1 MKLGLT
7 SRLFLVLLTASA
19 LVACG
24 MFVIM
29 HWNIDRGFLRYV
41 NTLDQER
48 LERLA
53 GELERSYATTE
64 SWDFIRDEPRNL
76 LRLMVNTLPEGQVR
90 PEHLDRLERRLER
103 RQGRRERPEPPPPG
117 LAHLFELRVQLLD
130 SSGNH
135 LAGSLQPLPAE
146 EMIALQY
153 QGQKIG
159 ALGLTPQKNLA
170 DVHQLRFLKEQK
182 QALAQVA
189 GLTLLVAAL
198 FSLPLARR
206 LVRPLRELAAATRRL
221 ATGTYV
227 ERVAVTSQDEL
238 GQLAADFNLLALTL
252 QQNETTRRQW
262 IADISHELRTP
273 LTVLRGEIEALQDG
287 VRPLTPA
294 ALASLHG
301 EALRLGRLVDDLYQ
315 LSLSDLGALQYRKE
329 SLAPQAILLAALE
342 PLRPLFAAKGIA
354 LHEEFAPGA
363 DVTLLADPQRL
374 QQLFANLLDNALKYT
389 DTPGRLEIRMDRRG
403 TNLQIKLCDSAP
415 AVPAADLQRLFER
428 LYRVEGSRSRETGG
442 AGLGLAICRNIAA
455 AHQGTLIATPS
466 PLGGLCLTLT
476 LPLTTEAT

>member
-29 HWNIDRGFLRYV
+29 RWNIDRGFLRYV

-53 GELERSYATTE
+53 AEVERSYATAG

-76 LRLMVNTLPEGQVR
+76 LRLMVRTLPEGQVR
-90 PEHLDRLERRLER
+90 PEQLERLERRLER

-117 LAHLFELRVQLLD
+117 MAHLFELRVQLLD
-130 SSGNH
+130 SAGTH
-135 LAGSLQPLPAE
+135 LAGPPQPLPAE
-146 EMIALQY
+146 GMIPLHY
-153 QGQKIG
+153 QGQRIG
-159 ALGLTPQKNLA
+159 ALGLLPQKNLA
-170 DVHQLRFLKEQK
+170 DAHQLRFLKEQK
-182 QALAQVA
+182 LALAQVA
-189 GLTLLVAAL
+189 GLTLLVSAL
-198 FSLPLARR
+198 LSLPLARR
-206 LVRPLRELAAATRRL
+206 LVRPLRQLTAATRRL
-221 ATGTYV
+221 ATGAYA
-227 ERVAVTSQDEL
+227 ERVAVTTQDEL
-238 GQLAADFNLLALTL
+238 GQLASDFNLLALTL

-301 EALRLGRLVDDLYQ
+301 EALRLSRLVDDLYQ

-329 SLAPQAILLAALE
+329 ILAPKTILLTALA

-354 LHEEFAPGA
+354 LHEEFISGST
-363 DVTLLADPQRL
+363 VEIFADPQRL
-374 QQLFANLLDNALKYT
+374 HQLFTNLLDNALKYT
-389 DTPGRLEIRMDRRG
+389 DAPGRLEIRMERRG
-403 TNLQIKLCDSAP
+403 ANLQIKLCDSAP
-415 AVPAADLQRLFER
+415 TVPTAELERLFER
-428 LYRVEGSRSRETGG
+428 LYRVEGSRSRATGG

-466 PLGGLCLTLT
+466 SLGGLCLTLT
-476 LPLTTEAT
+476 LPLAAEAT

>member
-7 SRLFLVLLTASA
+7 SRLFLVLLTATA

-53 GELERSYATTE
+53 AEVESSYATTG
-64 SWDFIRDEPRNL
+64 SWDFIREEPGSL
-76 LRLMVNTLPEGQVR
+76 LRLMINTQPEGQVR
-90 PEHLDRLERRLER
+90 PKDLERLERRMER
-103 RQGRRERPEPPPPG
+103 RQGRRERPEPPPG
-117 LAHLFELRVQLLD
+117 MAHLFELRVQLLD

-135 LAGSLQPLPAE
+135 LAGPPQLLPAE
-146 EMIALQY
+146 GMIPLHY

-159 ALGLTPQKNLA
+159 SLGLLPQKNLA
-170 DVHQLRFLKEQK
+170 DAHQLRFLKEQK
-182 QALAQVA
+182 LALAQVA
-189 GLTLLVAAL
+189 GLTLLVSAL
-198 FSLPLARR
+198 LSLPLARR
-206 LVRPLRELAAATRRL
+206 LVRPLRQLAAATRRL
-221 ATGTYV
+221 ATGTYT

-252 QQNETTRRQW
+252 QQNETARRQW

-294 ALASLHG
+294 ALSSLHG

-329 SLAPQAILLAALE
+329 LLAPKIVLLTALE
-342 PLRPLFAAKGIA
+342 PLRPLFAGKGIE
-354 LHEEFAPGA
+354 LREEFAPAA
-363 DVTLLADPQRL
+363 DVAILADPQRL
-374 QQLFANLLDNALKYT
+374 HQLFANLLDNALKYT
-389 DTPGRLEIRMDRRG
+389 DSPGRLEIRMARRG
-403 TNLQIKLCDSAP
+403 PSLQMELCDSAP
-415 AVPAADLQRLFER
+415 TVAPAELERLFER
-428 LYRVEGSRSRETGG
+428 LYRVEGSRSRTTGG
-442 AGLGLAICRNIAA
+442 AGLGLAICRNIAE
-455 AHQGTLIATPS
+455 AHQGTLSAHPS

-476 LPLTTEAT
+476 LPVTAETL

>member
-7 SRLFLVLLTASA
+7 SRLFLVLLAATA

-53 GELERSYATTE
+53 AEVESSYATTG

-76 LRLMVNTLPEGQVR
+76 LRLMIKTLPEGRGR
-90 PEHLDRLERRLER
+90 PKDLERLERRLER
-103 RQGRRERPEPPPPG
+103 RREQPEPLPPG
-117 LAHLFELRVQLLD
+117 LAHLFELRVQLRD
-130 SSGNH
+130 SAGNH
-135 LAGSLQPLPAE
+135 LAGPPQPLPSE
-146 EMIALQY
+146 GMIPLHY
-153 QGQKIG
+153 QGQSIG
-159 ALGLTPQKNLA
+159 ALGLLPQKNLA

-182 QALAQVA
+182 LALAQVA
-189 GLTLLVAAL
+189 GLTLLVSAL
-198 FSLPLARR
+198 LSLPLARR

-221 ATGTYV
+221 ATGAYA

-238 GQLAADFNLLALTL
+238 GQLAGDFNLLALTL

-329 SLAPQAILLAALE
+329 PLAPKTILLAALE
-342 PLRPLFAAKGIA
+342 PLRPLFAEKGIA
-354 LHEEFAPGA
+354 LREEFAAGA
-363 DVTLLADPQRL
+363 DGAILGDPQRL
-374 QQLFANLLDNALKYT
+374 HQLFANLLDNVLKYT
-389 DTPGRLEIRMDRRG
+389 DAPGRLELRMARRG
-403 TNLQIKLCDSAP
+403 PSLQIELCDSAP
-415 AVPAADLQRLFER
+415 AVAPAELERLFER
-428 LYRVEGSRSRETGG
+428 LYRVEGSRSRTTGG
-442 AGLGLAICRNIAA
+442 AGLGLAICRNIAE
-455 AHQGTLIATPS
+455 AHQGTLTAHPS

-476 LPLTTEAT
+476 LPLTVEAT

>member
-53 GELERSYATTE
+53 GELERSYATTG

-76 LRLMVNTLPEGQVR
+76 LRLMINTLPEGQVR

-117 LAHLFELRVQLLD
+117 LAHFFELRVQLLD
-130 SSGNH
+130 SAGNH
-135 LAGSLQPLPAE
+135 LAGPPQPLPIE
-146 EMIALQY
+146 GMITLHD
-153 QGQKIG
+153 QGQRIG
-159 ALGLTPQKNLA
+159 ALGLAPQKNLA

-182 QALAQVA
+182 QALTQVA
-189 GLTLLVAAL
+189 GLTLLVSAL
-198 FSLPLARR
+198 LSLPLARR

-221 ATGTYV
+221 ATGAYT
-227 ERVAVTSQDEL
+227 ERVPVTSQDEL
-238 GQLAADFNLLALTL
+238 GQLAGDFNLLALTL

-273 LTVLRGEIEALQDG
+273 LTVLRGEIEALQDE

-329 SLAPQAILLAALE
+329 SLAPKAILLAALE

-354 LHEEFAPGA
+354 LHEEFAAGA

-374 QQLFANLLDNALKYT
+374 HQLFANLLDNALKYT
-389 DTPGRLEIRMDRRG
+389 DSPGRLEIRMDRRDA
-403 TNLQIKLCDSAP
+403 NLQIKLCDSAP
-415 AVPAADLQRLFER
+415 AVATADLQRLFER
-428 LYRVEGSRSRETGG
+428 LYRVEDSRSRETGG
-442 AGLGLAICRNIAA
+442 AGLGLAICRNIAV

-476 LPLTTEAT
+476 LPLPAEAT

>member
-7 SRLFLVLLTASA
+7 LRLFLVLLTASA

-41 NTLDQER
+41 NTLEQER

-53 GELERSYATTE
+53 TEVERSYAAAG
-64 SWDFIRDEPRNL
+64 SWDFIRDEPLSL
-76 LRLMVNTLPEGQVR
+76 LRLMVNTLAEGQVR

-130 SSGNH
+130 SAGNH
-135 LAGSLQPLPAE
+135 LAGPPQTLPAE
-146 EMIALQY
+146 GIINLHY
-153 QGQKIG
+153 QGQRIG
-159 ALGLTPQKNLA
+159 SLGLMPQKNLA
-170 DVHQLRFLKEQK
+170 DAHQLRFLKEQK

-189 GLTLLVAAL
+189 GLTLLVSAL
-198 FSLPLARR
+198 LSFPLARR
-206 LVRPLRELAAATRRL
+206 LVRPLREVAAATRRL
-221 ATGTYV
+221 ATGAYA
-227 ERVAVTSQDEL
+227 ERVPVTSQDEL
-238 GQLAADFNLLALTL
+238 GQLANDFNLLALTL

-287 VRPLTPA
+287 VRPLTSA

-329 SLAPQAILLAALE
+329 LLAPKTILLTALE
-342 PLRPLFAAKGIA
+342 SLRPLFAEKGIV
-354 LHEEFAPGA
+354 LREEFAAGA
-363 DVTLLADPQRL
+363 DSEILADPQRL
-374 QQLFANLLDNALKYT
+374 HQLFANLLDNALKYT
-389 DTPGRLEIRMDRRG
+389 DAPGVLELRMARRG
-403 TNLQIKLCDSAP
+403 QSLQIELCDSAP
-415 AVPAADLQRLFER
+415 TVAATELERLFER
-428 LYRVEGSRSRETGG
+428 LYRVEASRSRGTGG

-455 AHQGTLIATPS
+455 AHQGTLTAHPS
-466 PLGGLCLTLT
+466 PLGGLCLTLI
-476 LPLTTEAT
+476 LPLTAEAT

>member
-1 MKLGLT
+1 MKLGLS
-7 SRLFLVLLTASA
+7 SRLFLVLLAATA

-53 GELERSYATTE
+53 GEVERRYATDGN
-64 SWDFIRDEPRNL
+64 WDFIEKEPLAL

-90 PEHLDRLERRLER
+90 PRDLDRLERRLER
-103 RQGRRERPEPPPPG
+103 RQVRHEPPPPG

-130 SSGNH
+130 SAGAH
-135 LAGSLQPLPAE
+135 LAGPSEALPSE
-146 EMIALQY
+146 GMITLHY

-159 ALGLTPQKNLA
+159 SLGLLPQKNLA
-170 DVHQLRFLKEQK
+170 DIHQLRFLKEQK
-182 QALAQVA
+182 LALALVA
-189 GLTLLVAAL
+189 GLTLLVSAL
-198 FSLPLARR
+198 LAFPLARR
-206 LVRPLRELAAATRRL
+206 LVRPLRDLAAATRRL
-221 ATGTYV
+221 ATGTYS
-227 ERVAVTSQDEL
+227 ERVPVTSQDEL
-238 GQLAADFNLLALTL
+238 GQLANDFNLLALTL
-252 QQNETTRRQW
+252 QENETARRQW

-301 EALRLGRLVDDLYQ
+301 EALRLSRLVDDLYQ
-315 LSLSDLGALQYRKE
+315 LSLSDLGALHYRKE
-329 SLAPQAILLAALE
+329 FLAPKTILQSALE
-342 PLRPLFAAKGIA
+342 AFRPLFAEKGIG
-354 LHEEFAPGA
+354 LREEFAPGSE
-363 DVTLLADPQRL
+363 VKIFVDPQRL
-374 QQLFANLLDNALKYT
+374 HQLFANLLDNALKYT
-389 DTPGRLEIRMDRRG
+389 DAPGRVELRMERRAAS
-403 TNLQIKLCDSAP
+403 LQIEFCDSAP
-415 AVPAADLQRLFER
+415 TVPTVDLERLFER
-428 LYRVEGSRSRETGG
+428 LYRVEGSRSRATGG

-455 AHQGTLIATPS
+455 AHQGTLIARPS

>member
-7 SRLFLVLLTASA
+7 SRLFLVFLTASA

-24 MFVIM
+24 MFLIM

-53 GELERSYATTE
+53 AEVERRYATTG

-76 LRLMVNTLPEGQVR
+76 LRLMINTLPEGQVR
-90 PEHLDRLERRLER
+90 PKDLERLERRLER

-135 LAGSLQPLPAE
+135 LAGPPQPLPAE
-146 EMIALQY
+146 GMIPLHY
-153 QGQKIG
+153 QGQRIG
-159 ALGLTPQKNLA
+159 ALGLLSQKNLA
-170 DVHQLRFLKEQK
+170 DAHQLRFLKEQK
-182 QALAQVA
+182 LALAQVA
-189 GLTLLVAAL
+189 GLTLLVSAL
-198 FSLPLARR
+198 LALPLARR

-221 ATGTYV
+221 ATGTYA

-238 GQLAADFNLLALTL
+238 GQLAHDFNLLALTL
-252 QQNETTRRQW
+252 QQNETARRQW

-329 SLAPQAILLAALE
+329 ILTPRTILLAALE
-342 PLRPLFAAKGIA
+342 PIRPLFAGKGIA
-354 LHEEFAPGA
+354 LREEFAPGA
-363 DVTLLADPQRL
+363 DVAILADPQRL
-374 QQLFANLLDNALKYT
+374 HQLFANLLDNALKYT
-389 DTPGRLEIRMDRRG
+389 DAPGRLEIRMERRG
-403 TNLQIKLCDSAP
+403 PSLQMELCDSAP
-415 AVPAADLQRLFER
+415 TVAPAELERLFER
-428 LYRVEGSRSRETGG
+428 LYRVEGSRSRATGG
-442 AGLGLAICRNIAA
+442 AGLGLAICRNIAE
-455 AHQGTLIATPS
+455 AHQGTLSAHPS

-476 LPLTTEAT
+476 LPLTPETT

>member
-24 MFVIM
+24 IFVIM
-29 HWNIDRGFLRYV
+29 QWNIDRGFLRYV

-48 LERLA
+48 LERFA
-53 GELERSYATTE
+53 AELERNYATAG

-76 LRLMVNTLPEGQVR
+76 LRLMVRTLPEGQVR

-117 LAHLFELRVQLLD
+117 MAHLFELRVQLRD
-130 SSGNH
+130 STGNH
-135 LAGSLQPLPAE
+135 LAGPPQPLPAE
-146 EMIALQY
+146 GMIPLHY
-153 QGQKIG
+153 QGQRIG
-159 ALGLTPQKNLA
+159 SLSLLPQKDLA
-170 DVHQLRFLKEQK
+170 DAHQLRFLKEQK
-182 QALAQVA
+182 LALAQVA

-198 FSLPLARR
+198 FALPLARR
-206 LVRPLRELAAATRRL
+206 LVRPLRELAVATRRL
-221 ATGTYV
+221 TTGTYA

-238 GQLAADFNLLALTL
+238 GQLASDFNFLALTL

-329 SLAPQAILLAALE
+329 LLAPQAVLLAALE

-354 LHEEFAPGA
+354 LREEFAPDS
-363 DVTLLADPQRL
+363 DVEILADPQRL
-374 QQLFANLLDNALKYT
+374 HQLFANLLDNALKYT
-389 DTPGRLEIRMDRRG
+389 DAPGTLEISMTRRDS
-403 TNLQIKLCDSAP
+403 TLQIELCDSAP
-415 AVPAADLQRLFER
+415 TVAAAELERLFER
-428 LYRVEGSRSRETGG
+428 LYRVESSRNRETGG

-455 AHQGTLIATPS
+455 AHQGTLTAHPS
-466 PLGGLCLTLT
+466 PLGGLCLILT
-476 LPLTTEAT
+476 LPLTMEAT

>member
-53 GELERSYATTE
+53 AELEGSYATAG
-64 SWDFIRDEPRNL
+64 SWDFIRDEPLSL
-76 LRLMVNTLPEGQVR
+76 LRLMLKSLPEGRGR
-90 PEHLDRLERRLER
+90 PKDLERLERRLQR
-103 RQGRRERPEPPPPG
+103 RRERPEPPPPG

-130 SSGNH
+130 SAGDR
-135 LAGSLQPLPAE
+135 LAGPRQPLPVE
-146 EMIALQY
+146 GMISLHY
-153 QGQKIG
+153 QGQRIG
-159 ALGLTPQKNLA
+159 YLGLTPQKNLA

-182 QALAQVA
+182 IALALVA
-189 GLTLLVAAL
+189 GLTLLVSAL
-198 FSLPLARR
+198 LSFPLARR

-221 ATGTYV
+221 ANGTYT
-227 ERVAVTSQDEL
+227 ERVPVTSQDEL
-238 GQLAADFNLLALTL
+238 GQLASDFNLLALTL
-252 QQNETTRRQW
+252 EQNETARRQW

-294 ALASLHG
+294 ALASLHA

-315 LSLSDLGALQYRKE
+315 LSLSDLGALLYRKE
-329 SLAPQAILLAALE
+329 ILAPKTSLLVALE

-354 LHEEFAPGA
+354 LREEFTPGS
-363 DVTLLADPQRL
+363 DVEILADPQRL
-374 QQLFANLLDNALKYT
+374 HQLFTNLLDNALKYT
-389 DTPGRLEIRMDRRG
+389 DRPGVLELRMERRG
-403 TNLQIKLCDSAP
+403 PTLLIELCDSAP
-415 AVPAADLQRLFER
+415 AVAPADLERLFER
-428 LYRVEGSRSRETGG
+428 LYRVERSRSRETGG
-442 AGLGLAICRNIAA
+442 AGLGLAICRNIAE
-455 AHQGTLIATPS
+455 AHQGSLTAQPS
-466 PLGGLCLTLT
+466 LLGGLCLTLI
-476 LPLTTEAT
+476 LPLTPEAV

>member
-7 SRLFLVLLTASA
+7 SRLFLVLLAASA

-53 GELERSYATTE
+53 TEVERSYAVAG
-64 SWDFIRDEPRNL
+64 SWDFIRDEPLIL
-76 LRLMVNTLPEGQVR
+76 LRLMVKTLPEGQVR
-90 PEHLDRLERRLER
+90 PEHIDRLERRLER
-103 RQGRRERPEPPPPG
+103 HQGRREGPEPPPG

-130 SSGNH
+130 STGNH
-135 LAGSLQPLPAE
+135 LAGPPQPLPAE
-146 EMIALQY
+146 GIIPLHF
-153 QGQKIG
+153 QGQRIG
-159 ALGLTPQKNLA
+159 GLGLMPQKNLA
-170 DVHQLRFLKEQK
+170 DAHQLRFLKEQK
-182 QALAQVA
+182 QTLALVA
-189 GLTLLVAAL
+189 GLTLLVSAL
-198 FSLPLARR
+198 LSLPLARR

-221 ATGTYV
+221 ATGAYA
-227 ERVAVTSQDEL
+227 ERVPVTSQDEL
-238 GQLAADFNLLALTL
+238 GQLAGDFNLLALTL
-252 QQNETTRRQW
+252 QQNETARRQW

-294 ALASLHG
+294 ALPSLHG

-329 SLAPQAILLAALE
+329 ILAARTVLLSALE
-342 PLRPLFAAKGIA
+342 PLRPLFAAKGIVLREA
-354 LHEEFAPGA
+354 FAPGS
-363 DVTLLADPQRL
+363 DGNILADPQRL
-374 QQLFANLLDNALKYT
+374 HQLFANLLDNAFNYT
-389 DTPGRLEIRMDRRG
+389 DAPGTLELRMERRG
-403 TNLQIKLCDSAP
+403 ATLQIKLCDSAP
-415 AVPAADLQRLFER
+415 TVPTAELERLFER
-428 LYRVEGSRSRETGG
+428 LYRVESSRSRATGG
-442 AGLGLAICRNIAA
+442 AGLGLAICRNIAE
-455 AHQGTLIATPS
+455 AHQGTLTAHPS

-476 LPLTTEAT
+476 LPLASEAT

>member
-1 MKLGLT
+1 
-7 SRLFLVLLTASA
+7 
-19 LVACG
+19 

-53 GELERSYATTE
+53 AEVERSYATAG

-76 LRLMVNTLPEGQVR
+76 LRLMVRTLPEGQVR

-103 RQGRRERPEPPPPG
+103 RQGRRERLEPPPPG
-117 LAHLFELRVQLLD
+117 MAHLFELRVQLLD
-130 SSGNH
+130 SAGNR
-135 LAGSLQPLPAE
+135 LAGPPQPLPAK
-146 EMIALQY
+146 EMIPLHY
-153 QGQKIG
+153 QGQNIG
-159 ALGLTPQKNLA
+159 SLGLMPQKNLA

-182 QALAQVA
+182 LALAQVA
-189 GLTLLVAAL
+189 GLTLLVSAL
-198 FSLPLARR
+198 LSLPLARR
-206 LVRPLRELAAATRRL
+206 LVSPLRELAAATRRL
-221 ATGTYV
+221 AAGAYA

-238 GQLAADFNLLALTL
+238 GQLASDFNLLALAL

-329 SLAPQAILLAALE
+329 ILAPKTILLKALE
-342 PLRPLFAAKGIA
+342 PLRLLFAANGIV
-354 LHEEFAPGA
+354 LRTEFAPGA
-363 DVTLLADPQRL
+363 DVKILADPQRL
-374 QQLFANLLDNALKYT
+374 HQLFTNLLDNALKYT
-389 DTPGRLEIRMDRRG
+389 DSPGRLELRMERRG
-403 TNLQIKLCDSAP
+403 AILQIELCDSAP
-415 AVPAADLQRLFER
+415 TVPAADLERLFER
-428 LYRVEGSRSRETGG
+428 LYRVEGSRSRATGG
-442 AGLGLAICRNIAA
+442 AGVGLALSRKIAA
-455 AHQGTLIATPS
+455 AHQGTLTAHPTPHRGHS
-466 PLGGLCLTLT
+466 QTMT
-476 LPLTTEAT
+476 QPLTTEAARIKRYRKFRTKQKRRS

>member
-53 GELERSYATTE
+53 AEVERSYATAG

-76 LRLMVNTLPEGQVR
+76 LHLMVKTLPEGHVR

-117 LAHLFELRVQLLD
+117 MAHLFELRVQLLD
-130 SSGNH
+130 SAGNH
-135 LAGSLQPLPAE
+135 LAGPPQPLPAK
-146 EMIALQY
+146 EMITLHY
-153 QGQKIG
+153 QGQRIG
-159 ALGLTPQKNLA
+159 ALGLMPQKSLA
-170 DVHQLRFLKEQK
+170 DAHQLRFLKEQK
-182 QALAQVA
+182 LALAQVA

-206 LVRPLRELAAATRRL
+206 LVRPLRQLAAATRRL

-227 ERVAVTSQDEL
+227 ERVAVTSKDEL
-238 GQLAADFNLLALTL
+238 GQLASDFNLLALTL

-329 SLAPQAILLAALE
+329 LLAPKTILLTALA
-342 PLRPLFAAKGIA
+342 PLRPLFAEKGIA
-354 LHEEFAPGA
+354 LREKFAPGA
-363 DVTLLADPQRL
+363 DLEILADPQRL
-374 QQLFANLLDNALKYT
+374 HQLFANLLDNALKYT
-389 DTPGRLEIRMDRRG
+389 DPPGSLELRMERRG
-403 TNLQIKLCDSAP
+403 PTLQIELCDSAP
-415 AVPAADLQRLFER
+415 TVATAELERLFER
-428 LYRVEGSRSRETGG
+428 LFRVEGSRSRATGG
-442 AGLGLAICRNIAA
+442 AGLGLAICRNIAE

-476 LPLTTEAT
+476 LPLTAEAV

>member
-7 SRLFLVLLTASA
+7 TRLFLVLLTASA

-24 MFVIM
+24 MFAIM

-53 GELERSYATTE
+53 AEVESSYATAG
-64 SWDFIRDEPRNL
+64 SWDFIRDEPGNL
-76 LRLMVNTLPEGQVR
+76 LRLMVNTLPEGQIR
-90 PEHLDRLERRLER
+90 PKDLDRLERRMER
-103 RQGRRERPEPPPPG
+103 HQGRRERPEPPPPG
-117 LAHLFELRVQLLD
+117 LAHLFELRVQLRD
-130 SSGNH
+130 SAGGH
-135 LAGSLQPLPAE
+135 LAGPRNPLPAK
-146 EMIALQY
+146 EMIPLHY
-153 QGQKIG
+153 QGQRIG
-159 ALGLTPQKNLA
+159 ALGLMPQKNLA

-206 LVRPLRELAAATRRL
+206 LVRPLRDLAAATRRL
-221 ATGTYV
+221 ATGAYA

-238 GQLAADFNLLALTL
+238 GQLASDFNLLALTL

-287 VRPLTPA
+287 VRPLTAA

-301 EALRLGRLVDDLYQ
+301 ETLRLGRLVDDLYQ

-329 SLAPQAILLAALE
+329 PLAPQALLLAALE
-342 PLRPLFAAKGIA
+342 PLRPLFAAKGITLRA
-354 LHEEFAPGA
+354 DFAPDSDGEI
-363 DVTLLADPQRL
+363 LADPQRL
-374 QQLFANLLDNALKYT
+374 HQLFANLLDNALKYT
-389 DTPGRLEIRMDRRG
+389 DAPGTLELSMTRRG
-403 TNLQIKLCDSAP
+403 RNLRIELCDSAP
-415 AVPAADLQRLFER
+415 TVAAADLERLFER
-428 LYRVEGSRSRETGG
+428 LYRVESSRNRETGG

-455 AHQGTLIATPS
+455 AHQGTLTAHPS

-476 LPLTTEAT
+476 LPLTLEAT

>member
-24 MFVIM
+24 MFFIM

-48 LERLA
+48 LELLA
-53 GELERSYATTE
+53 AEVERSYATAG
-64 SWDFIRDEPRNL
+64 SWDFIRDEPKSL
-76 LRLMVNTLPEGQVR
+76 LRLMVNTLPEGQIR
-90 PEHLDRLERRLER
+90 PKHLDRLERRLER
-103 RQGRRERPEPPPPG
+103 RRERPEPPPPG
-117 LAHLFELRVQLLD
+117 MAHLFELRVQLLD
-130 SSGNH
+130 SAGRH
-135 LAGSLQPLPAE
+135 LAGPPQPLPAE
-146 EMIALQY
+146 GMIPLHY

-159 ALGLTPQKNLA
+159 TLGLLPQKNLA
-170 DVHQLRFLKEQK
+170 DAHQLRFLKEQK
-182 QALAQVA
+182 LGLAQVA

-206 LVRPLRELAAATRRL
+206 LVRPLREIAAATRRL
-221 ATGTYV
+221 ATGTST
-227 ERVAVTSQDEL
+227 ERIAVTSQDEL
-238 GQLAADFNLLALTL
+238 GQLASDFNLLALTL
-252 QQNETTRRQW
+252 QQNETARRQW

-294 ALASLHG
+294 ALSSLHG

-329 SLAPQAILLAALE
+329 LLAPQAVLLAALE
-342 PLRPLFAAKGIA
+342 PLRPLFAAKGIT
-354 LHEEFAPGA
+354 LGKEFVPGS
-363 DVTLLADPQRL
+363 DVEILADPQRL
-374 QQLFANLLDNALKYT
+374 HQLFSNLLDNALKYT
-389 DTPGRLEIRMDRRG
+389 DAPGVLKLRMERSG
-403 TNLQIKLCDSAP
+403 SSLQIELCDSAP
-415 AVPAADLQRLFER
+415 TVTAAEMERLFER
-428 LYRVEGSRSRETGG
+428 LYRVESSRNRETGG
-442 AGLGLAICRNIAA
+442 AGLGLTICRNIAE
-455 AHQGTLIATPS
+455 AHQGTLIAHPS

-476 LPLTTEAT
+476 LPLTMEAT

>member
-53 GELERSYATTE
+53 AEVESRYATSG
-64 SWDFIRDEPRNL
+64 SWDFIRDEPDNL
-76 LRLMVNTLPEGQVR
+76 LRLMIKTVPEGQVR
-90 PEHLDRLERRLER
+90 PKDLERLERRLER
-103 RQGRRERPEPPPPG
+103 RQERRERPEPPPPR

-130 SSGNH
+130 SAGNH
-135 LAGSLQPLPAE
+135 LAGPPQPLPSE
-146 EMIALQY
+146 GMIPLHY
-153 QGQKIG
+153 QGQNIG
-159 ALGLTPQKNLA
+159 SLGLLPQKNLA

-182 QALAQVA
+182 LAMAQVA
-189 GLTLLVAAL
+189 GLTLLVSAL
-198 FSLPLARR
+198 LSLPLARR

-221 ATGTYV
+221 ATGAYA
-227 ERVAVTSQDEL
+227 ERVPVTSQDEL
-238 GQLAADFNLLALTL
+238 GQLAGDFNLLALTL
-252 QQNETTRRQW
+252 QQNETARRQW

-294 ALASLHG
+294 ALASLHS
-301 EALRLGRLVDDLYQ
+301 ETLRLGRLVGDLYQ

-329 SLAPQAILLAALE
+329 LLAPKAVLLAALE
-342 PLRPLFAAKGIA
+342 PARPLFAGKGIV
-354 LHEEFAPGA
+354 LCEEFAPGS
-363 DVTLLADPQRL
+363 DVAILADPQRL
-374 QQLFANLLDNALKYT
+374 HQLFANLLDNALKYT
-389 DTPGRLEIRMDRRG
+389 DAPGRLEIRMAQRG
-403 TNLQIKLCDSAP
+403 PSLQMEFCDSAP
-415 AVPAADLQRLFER
+415 TVPPADLERLFER

-455 AHQGTLIATPS
+455 AHQGTLTAHPS

-476 LPLTTEAT
+476 LPLTAETL

>member
-7 SRLFLVLLTASA
+7 TRLFLVLLTASA

-53 GELERSYATTE
+53 AEVENRYAT
-64 SWDFIRDEPRNL
+64 SGNWDFIRDEPRNL
-76 LRLMVNTLPEGQVR
+76 LRLMVKTLPEGQVR

-103 RQGRRERPEPPPPG
+103 RRERPEPPPPG
-117 LAHLFELRVQLLD
+117 MAHLFELRVQLFD
-130 SSGNH
+130 NTGNH
-135 LAGSLQPLPAE
+135 LAGPPQSLPAE
-146 EMIALQY
+146 GMIPLHY
-153 QGQKIG
+153 QGQRIG
-159 ALGLTPQKNLA
+159 ALGLMPQKNLA

-206 LVRPLRELAAATRRL
+206 LVRPLRDLAAATRRL
-221 ATGTYV
+221 ATGAYA

-238 GQLAADFNLLALTL
+238 GQLASDFNLLALTL
-252 QQNETTRRQW
+252 EQNETARRQW

-294 ALASLHG
+294 ALASLHS

-329 SLAPQAILLAALE
+329 PLAPQAILLAALE
-342 PLRPLFAAKGIA
+342 PLRPLFATKGIA
-354 LHEEFAPGA
+354 LREEFSPGS
-363 DVTLLADPQRL
+363 DVEILADPQRL
-374 QQLFANLLDNALKYT
+374 HQLFANLLDNALKYT
-389 DTPGRLEIRMDRRG
+389 DAPGILELSMKRHAS
-403 TNLQIKLCDSAP
+403 TLQIELCDSAP
-415 AVPAADLQRLFER
+415 TVPAADLERLFER
-428 LYRVEGSRSRETGG
+428 LYRVESSRNRETGG

-455 AHQGTLIATPS
+455 AHQGTLIAHPS

-476 LPLTTEAT
+476 LPLTMEAT